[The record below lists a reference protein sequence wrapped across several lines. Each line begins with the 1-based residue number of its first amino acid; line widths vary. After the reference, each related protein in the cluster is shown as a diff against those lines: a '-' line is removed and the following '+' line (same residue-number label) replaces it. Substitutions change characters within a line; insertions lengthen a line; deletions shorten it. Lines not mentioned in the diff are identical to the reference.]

1 MSNKKILFFIP
12 LMAVA
17 ALVGCN
23 SNGSGSNNGT
33 NEIIIPEANT
43 NDAVDNR
50 AAVLPDEL
58 LVNHRM
64 VSVFVDEEYQL
75 SGLEQ
80 LNNRGDN
87 LVFESKNAE
96 IASVDESGVV
106 KGVASGETEIVASI
120 KNHPEV
126 SVTVPVI
133 VNAVI
138 SDSQAK
144 SLAEG
149 FEKINE
155 DDLKSIVDYEMYE
168 KRVYK
173 DDKENLDTDGNPVK
187 VLQSYDRYDQRM
199 TVSIDDAYLRIWET
213 DAEIKT
219 EGGAIDFTNY
229 EWIFYT
235 NAFYDT
241 YIFHQTG
248 DVKNYLTVPT
258 QSYMEKA
265 RITPIYDILDNLFTS
280 GRKILDNVISSAKLE
295 DFTSLVGSDSSQILA
310 QKSGSN
316 GAGQMLFDCTLS
328 FASET
333 ADQDDESRYGIPF
346 GTAMPATQQMRY
358 TVKNNRI
365 IASTITLIQNY
376 DIGDDHYTA
385 YYDIDHKYE
394 DFDED
399 KSQLF
404 YPDKKNYSRADSIF
418 DV

>member
-96 IASVDESGVV
+96 IASVDENGVV

-133 VNAVI
+133 VNTVI